1 MEINRCFGCMEE
13 IRGYPCPMCG
23 YDPSG
28 GGLDYA
34 LRPGTIL
41 NGKYLIGKVLG
52 QGGFGITY
60 VGWDLALERKVAV
73 KEYYPSGQ
81 VSRHPSTGNTLQWYN
96 TEQARMSRINGQE
109 MFLKEARKMTKVS
122 KILQVVQVLDLFQE
136 NNSAYIIME
145 FVEGETLK
153 EHLKKTGPLQWED
166 AKKIFLPVAE
176 AMERVH
182 KLGLVHRDLSPDNLM
197 LQPDGDVK
205 ILDLGAAKDLNLNS
219 GASSMQVA
227 KGGFS
232 PLEQY
237 IQRGGSGPWTD
248 VYAIAATMYYTLTG
262 VLPPSAI
269 DRMDRD
275 TLNWDLPQLQKLPP
289 NVLQALKN
297 AMAIRAENRTQS
309 MAAFTEELMNMQVPK
324 PVPAPEPKQMPTPEP
339 VGNPRGKVER
349 KKKWLIPGLAAAAV
363 AMLLFVLIGV
373 ISGKTS
379 AGNPDPVTMQKKT
392 TVSDIEE
399 TTALE
404 IEETIALEITAETEP
419 PKLQW
424 TYNVLMDNDL
434 DTFNLYGLEEMPVF
448 GSDIQ
453 RFQIR
458 SVTFLNS
465 VREAPSDCWDV
476 SEAQD
481 GSVLAWV
488 KENGTVSTLNSLVQF
503 EAQKTGTGY
512 DLYIAAE
519 SGINGRNCSGLFKAF
534 SNVASISFNE
544 CFHTDEADNMNGM
557 FYACK
562 SLKSLDVSSLNTSN
576 VTSMRLMFDDCK
588 NLTSLDVRGF
598 NTSKVKSM
606 DRMFNSCESLTNL
619 DVSSLDTSNVTSVG
633 LMFGYCKNLTS
644 LDVSNFDT
652 SNVTNMGSMFD
663 ACENLTSLDVSGF
676 DTSNVTIMNGMF
688 YDCKSLKSLDIS
700 GFDTSN
706 VTNMGWM
713 FCDCKNLTSLDVS
726 GFDTSNVTDMGRMFC
741 GCKNRTSITGIENW
755 DLSSVEEYES
765 FMDDGR
771 IINGRPWEELFR

>member
-13 IRGYPCPMCG
+13 IRGYSCPRCG
-23 YDPSG
+23 YNPVSG
-28 GGLDYA
+28 GLEYA

-60 VGWDLALERKVAV
+60 IGWNLVLERKVAV
-73 KEYYPSGQ
+73 KEFFPSGH
-81 VSRHPSTGNTLQWYN
+81 VGRSSSSAAIQWYA
-96 TEQARMSRINGQE
+96 TEQARAAKSSGQE
-109 MFLKEARKMTKVS
+109 MFLREARKMNRVS
-122 KILQVVQVLDLFQE
+122 QVPQVVQVLDLFQE

-153 EHLKKTGPLQWED
+153 EHLKKTGPISWED

-275 TLNWDLPQLQKLPP
+275 TLNCDLPQLQKLPP

-419 PKLQW
+419 PKLLW